1 MELLLLYILSTKD
14 NYYRFRGFIKDH
26 TITKEIGTII
36 KDMEAW
42 YESTG
47 LDTIAWDN
55 YRAWFLTVKHV
66 PYKADKVV
74 IFNKIFDALEEA
86 TAPVESDVKNIIE
99 AFIERDYA
107 TKIADHTLRIAEGED
122 LPLED
127 VTDLL
132 DNWNKE
138 SGKIDELESKIVTG
152 DFEDLIASTLLG
164 TGFDWRLPDLNKS
177 VGPLRKGDFIIIGAT
192 PETGKTTML
201 ASEASKMAT
210 QMKDDE
216 VVLWI
221 NNEEG
226 SDKVRLRCIQAALGW
241 TNEKMLIDP
250 KHTYQTYL
258 DMMGGVD
265 RLKIVRAEEMDV
277 HMIDAMFKKYNPGLI
292 IMDQLWKVPGFTREA
307 GANEVMR
314 QALLFNKGREWA
326 KKYCPLIT
334 VHQADGSAVG
344 QKYLD
349 MSQLYM
355 SRIAIQGEA
364 DAIIMIG
371 KSNDPADADNA
382 RYLHIPKNKLSGGPL
397 SEAAYRH
404 GKFELEIIPEQ
415 ARYRS
420 FL

>member
-1 MELLLLYILSTKD
+1 MEDWYAST
-14 NYYRFRGFIKDH
+14 
-26 TITKEIGTII
+26 
-36 KDMEAW
+36 
-42 YESTG
+42 S

-66 PYKADKVV
+66 PYKADKVA
-74 IFNKIFDALEEA
+74 IFNKIFDALEA
-86 TAPVESDVKNIIE
+86 ASKPAESDVKNIIE

-122 LPLED
+122 LPLEE
-127 VTDLL
+127 VGDLL
-132 DNWNKE
+132 THWEKE
-138 SGKIDELESKIVTG
+138 SGKIDELESKIVEG
-152 DFEDLIASTLLG
+152 DFEELIASTLLG

-192 PETGKTTML
+192 PETGKTTAL
-201 ASEASKMAT
+201 ASEASFMAE

-241 TNEKMLIDP
+241 TNAKMLADP
-250 KHTYQTYL
+250 KLTYQTYL
-258 DMMGGVD
+258 DLMGGVD

-397 SEAAYRH
+397 SEASYRH
-404 GKFELEIIPEQ
+404 GKFELLIEPEI

>member
-1 MELLLLYILSTKD
+1 LELLLLYILSTKD

-36 KDMEAW
+36 KDLEDW
-42 YESTG
+42 YKSTG
-47 LDTIAWDN
+47 SDEVSWDN
-55 YRAWFLTVKHV
+55 YRAWFITVKHV
-66 PYKADKVV
+66 AYKADKVD
-74 IFNKIFDALEEA
+74 IFNKIFDALEAA
-86 TAPVESDVKNIIE
+86 TAPDDVDTRNIIE

-127 VTDLL
+127 VSDLL
-132 DNWNKE
+132 TQWDKE
-138 SGKIDELESKIVTG
+138 SGKIDELESKIVSG
-152 DFEDLIASTLLG
+152 DFEELISSTLLG

-177 VGPLRKGDFIIIGAT
+177 VGPLRKGDFVIIGAV
-192 PETGKTTML
+192 PECGKTSML
-201 ASEASKMAT
+201 ASEASKMAE

-216 VVLWI
+216 AVLWI

-241 TNEKMLIDP
+241 TNEKMLVDP
-250 KHTYQTYL
+250 KLTYQTYL
-258 DMMGGVD
+258 DLMGGVD
-265 RLKIVRAEEMDV
+265 RLKIVDATQMDV
-277 HMIDAMFKKYNPGLI
+277 NMIDSLFKKYTPGLI
-292 IMDQLWKVPGFTREA
+292 IMDQLWKVPGFTKEA
-307 GANEVMR
+307 GHNEVMR
-314 QALLFNKGREWA
+314 QALLFNQGREWA
-326 KKYCPLIT
+326 KTYCPLIT

-371 KSNDPADADNA
+371 KSNDPADPQYA

-397 SEAAYRH
+397 SETEFRH
-404 GKFELEIIPEQ
+404 GKFELEINPET
-415 ARYRS
+415 ARYKS